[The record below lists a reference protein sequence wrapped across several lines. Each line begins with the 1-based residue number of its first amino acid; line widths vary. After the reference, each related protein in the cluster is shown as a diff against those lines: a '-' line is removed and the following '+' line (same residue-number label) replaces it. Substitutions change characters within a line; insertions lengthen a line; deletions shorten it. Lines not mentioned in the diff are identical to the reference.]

1 MELVDLRD
9 VKEVN
14 KGSLI
19 LISLKEKKN
28 GREGGRESHRSLER
42 PAGGTTSPDGGV
54 VDPGCQASG
63 DRGST
68 PVHTWPFLCAHSPP
82 LP

>member
-19 LISLKEKKN
+19 LISLKEKN
-28 GREGGRESHRSLER
+28 SER
-42 PAGGTTSPDGGV
+42 
-54 VDPGCQASG
+54 
-63 DRGST
+63 
-68 PVHTWPFLCAHSPP
+68 
-82 LP
+82 